1 MVLTQF
7 FNNPLFCNILPTGKS
22 KVYADY
28 YNFWFSYLTERCINI
43 FKWKGL
49 PFKQQYLEL
58 YLIMIG
64 WGGIVQL
71 DDSLNPFDAVQC
83 SMSGVTNY
91 ANEYRVATGVTPLQN
106 VMFHI
111 YGQPPAIELV
121 QREGVVVNNNHIRA
135 ALAPLI
141 DYYADMLAHLD
152 LSIKKVAV
160 NMRVDAFIKG
170 ADSTAVTA
178 IAKWYKSIEDGKSI
192 GVLDENMF
200 EELTE
205 GIMVNPIG
213 SSNNNELS
221 ELLSTRVKYINGFFS
236 DIGINT
242 AEEKRE
248 RLITNEVTVGF
259 NRVLFNISDMED
271 ARKEGAEQISEL
283 FQTQVEVELN
293 PNLKIDFVSTQQQE
307 GDENI
312 DESKE

>member
-1 MVLTQF
+1 MILQNI
-7 FNNPLFCNILPTGKS
+7 FNNPFFCNILPSGDKS
-22 KVYADY
+22 KMYIDY
-28 YNFWFSYLTERCINI
+28 YNFWFSYLTERCVNI

-64 WGGIVQL
+64 WSGVVSL
-71 DDSLNPFDAVQC
+71 DDSINPFDAVQC

-91 ANEYRVATGVTPLQN
+91 ANEFRVATGVTPLQN
-106 VMFHI
+106 LMFHI
-111 YGQPPAIELV
+111 YKQPPAIEIV
-121 QREGVVVNNNHIRA
+121 QREGVVVNNNHTRA
-135 ALAPLI
+135 PLSPLI

-160 NMRVDAFIKG
+160 NMRIDAFIKG
-170 ADSTAVTA
+170 ADSNAVNS
-178 IAKWYKSIEDGKSI
+178 IREWYKDIESGKSI

-213 SSNNNELS
+213 QSGTSELS
-221 ELLSTRVKYINGFFS
+221 ELLNTRTKYISGFFS
-236 DIGINT
+236 DIGINS

-248 RLITNEVTVGF
+248 RLISDEVTVGF

-271 ARKEGAEQISEL
+271 ARKEGAAQISEL
-283 FQTQVEVELN
+283 FQTKVEVELN
-293 PNLKIDFVSTQQQE
+293 PNLKVDFVSTQQK
-307 GDENI
+307 GDNE
-312 DESKE
+312 DGKTKE